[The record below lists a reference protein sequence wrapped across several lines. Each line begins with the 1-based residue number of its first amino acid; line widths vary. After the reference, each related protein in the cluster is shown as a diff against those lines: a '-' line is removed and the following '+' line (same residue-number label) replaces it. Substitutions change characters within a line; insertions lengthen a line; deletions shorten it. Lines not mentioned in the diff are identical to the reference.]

1 GEPGPHLT
9 KIVTLGSMSAD
20 HYGTG
25 DERYNRLYE
34 HLVANR
40 VKLSIRRGMLR
51 FSLHV
56 YNNMKDVERV
66 LELTQAFLHKE
77 RKL

>member
-1 GEPGPHLT
+1 
-9 KIVTLGSMSAD
+9 MSSD

-25 DERYNRLYE
+25 DERYNRLYQ
-34 HLVANR
+34 HLVENR

-56 YNNMKDVERV
+56 YNGMEDVERV
-66 LELTQAFLHKE
+66 LDLTRGFLKS
-77 RKL
+77 RG